1 MKTNNN
7 FTILIVDDEEINI
20 ELASLYLEEEHY
32 RLLKAF
38 SAQEALEFIS
48 KESISLILLDINMP
62 HVDGFELCT
71 MLKQESN
78 TKDIPVIFLTAQT
91 NIDYISKAFE
101 VGGSDYITKPFN
113 TLELKA
119 RVKVQ
124 IQNIAYLEEIKAKQS
139 KLAQLSITD
148 PLSKLYNGLFFDS
161 QVKTFQNR
169 GESFWIFYIK
179 INNFEK
185 INNLYGFHNTNRL
198 LKKFSLILKETFMKN
213 AIVSHLFS
221 AHFAILTKAYSQTD
235 MLKIYRELLKNIKT
249 DKSLNNAIELSC
261 ILFYNDKQKK
271 LALPLIYKKI
281 QTNLTQMQESNKK
294 IMVIMND

>member
-7 FTILIVDDEEINI
+7 FTILIVDDEEINV

-32 RLLKAF
+32 TLLKAY
-38 SAQEALEFIS
+38 SAQEALESIS
-48 KESISLILLDINMP
+48 KEQVSLILLDINMP
-62 HVDGFELCT
+62 KVDGFKLCS
-71 MLKQESN
+71 MLKSEQK
-78 TKDIPVIFLTAQT
+78 TKDIPIIFLTAQT
-91 NIDYISKAFE
+91 NIDYITKAFE

-113 TLELKA
+113 ALELKA

-148 PLSKLYNGLFFDS
+148 PLSKLYNGLYFDS
-161 QVKTFQNR
+161 QVKTFQNKK
-169 GESFWIFYIK
+169 ESFWIFYIK

-198 LKKFSLILKETFMKN
+198 LKKFSLLLKETLVKN
-213 AIVSHLFS
+213 AVIAHLFS
-221 AHFAILTKAYSQTD
+221 AHFGILTKAYDPRDIQ
-235 MLKIYRELLKNIKT
+235 KIHKEILNNIKK
-249 DKSLNNAIELSC
+249 DKNLQHSIELSC
-261 ILFYNDKQKK
+261 IMLYNDKNTP

-281 QTNLTQMQESNKK
+281 QTNLATLQDTHQKFMLIK
-294 IMVIMND
+294 